1 MGFRDNGNFNLN
13 WEFEGTNPISTEGKE
28 NSPFLFPDDGIRF
41 LQAQAA
47 LDKIAGRESNLSK
60 GDYKLHRG
68 YIRNLEQPAFGG
80 TFPISRCNFQ
90 FNPQQITQSVAM
102 RDDIYLPMLQP
113 PEQLAQPIGANTN
126 FSFDLFFDRSHE
138 LAKGTPPSNV
148 GYTGTADAYERN
160 QPGFTASRDDIGV
173 NDAYDIGVLADLRVF
188 YSVIGQGFSK
198 AMIEFQK
205 KMFEYNAQKSYDSQY
220 GQPTAG
226 TADTTGGTSS
236 GESSDT
242 STPPGAEAPD
252 FSKLNDL
259 MDVNIG
265 NFALLMPNP
274 VRVMFSS
281 LFMVDGFITSTNVDF
296 LKFSTKMV
304 PVQCRI
310 GVTMN
315 ALYIGFARQTTFLTK
330 TFEDAANAQT
340 AINNAREAENAELAK
355 STEILKTFG
364 IGATK
369 TTKAFASNTKLFN
382 WNNVVRGQS
391 FVLTGFTQPP
401 LSIAQ
406 AVLKPDVFTF
416 SGSLGLNQD
425 SAKAIFAAG
434 FPSIV
439 GVVGAGEDKD
449 PILKLF
455 QEGKSITV
463 GYDWTVKIYGGRSQV
478 TALPQSV
485 AQAAVRDD
493 DYTDGSY
500 AFRSGTT
507 ADRTE
512 LKNYPIYLIGQFSG
526 SATASSKEEWGSGE
540 KLGIRQKLF
549 AVDNSASDALTPA
562 TGLMTSNDISN
573 TNSWL
578 WTSYY
583 IVEYTAS
590 ANIGSST
597 SDVLSPPPMKLV
609 RVKSGSAKLTESLH
623 FGSFPGGTSETDNLP
638 SATADPNRI

>member
-13 WEFEGTNPISTEGKE
+13 WEFEGTNPISPEGKQ

-47 LDKIAGRESNLSK
+47 LDKLSGRESNLSK

-102 RDDIYLPMLQP
+102 RDDIYLPMLQA

-138 LAKGTPPSNV
+138 LAKGTPSSNV
-148 GYTGTADAYERN
+148 GYTGNADAYERN
-160 QPGFTASRDDIGV
+160 EPGFTADRDEIGV
-173 NDAYDIGVLADLRVF
+173 NDAYDIGVMADLRVF
-188 YSVIGQGFSK
+188 YSVIGQGFSR
-198 AMIEFQK
+198 AMIDFQR
-205 KMFEYNAQKSYDSQY
+205 KMFEYNATKENERLN

-226 TADTTGGTSS
+226 TAETGGGTSS
-236 GESSDT
+236 ETSDVAT
-242 STPPGAEAPD
+242 APAAGSPD
-252 FSKLNDL
+252 FSGLNDI
-259 MDVNIG
+259 MDINIG

-274 VRVMFSS
+274 IRIVFSS

-315 ALYIGFARQTTFLTK
+315 ALYIGFARQKTFLTK
-330 TFEDAANAQT
+330 SFEDAAANVAADNA
-340 AINNAREAENAELAK
+340 AREAENAELSV
-355 STEILKTFG
+355 STNSLRTLG
-364 IGATK
+364 IGAVK
-369 TTKAFASNTKLFN
+369 TTKTLSGNTKRFD
-382 WNNVVRGQS
+382 WNSIVRGQA
-391 FVLTGFTQPP
+391 VTLANIPQPP
-401 LSIAQ
+401 LAVAQ
-406 AVLKPDVFTF
+406 AVLKPSAFTF
-416 SGSLGLNQD
+416 SGTFGLNEET
-425 SAKAIFAAG
+425 AKAMFAVG
-434 FPSIV
+434 FPAIV
-439 GVVGAGEDKD
+439 AQVGSGQDKD

-455 QEGKSITV
+455 EEGKNITV
-463 GYDWTVKIYGGRSQV
+463 AYNWSVKIFGGRSQI
-478 TALPQSV
+478 TALPQEV
-485 AQAAVRDD
+485 ALAAVRDD
-493 DYTDGSY
+493 DYSDGSY
-500 AFRSGTT
+500 TYRTGVL
-507 ADRTE
+507 ADQME

-540 KLGIRQKLF
+540 KRGIRQKLF
-549 AVDNSASDALTPA
+549 VVDNAASEGLTPSS
-562 TGLMTSNDISN
+562 GLMVSGDISN
-573 TNSWL
+573 TSSWL

-590 ANIGSST
+590 VSVNSST
-597 SDVLSPPPMKLV
+597 SDVLSPPEMKVV
-609 RVKSGSAKLTESLH
+609 RVKVGSAKLTESLH
-623 FGSFPGGTSETDNLP
+623 FGEFPGGASGGDNVP
-638 SATADPNRI
+638 SVVINSAV